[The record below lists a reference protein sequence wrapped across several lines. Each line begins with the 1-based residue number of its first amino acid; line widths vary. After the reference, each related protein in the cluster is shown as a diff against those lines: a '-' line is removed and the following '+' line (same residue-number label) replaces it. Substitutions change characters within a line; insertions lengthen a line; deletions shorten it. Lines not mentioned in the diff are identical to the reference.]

1 MRMVFSLGCRV
12 LSRCRVRFDEVDVVE
27 SFPAMNRHSINPD
40 LPESDVRAAVRRHLL
55 PWFRKHARDL
65 PWRKRRSAYRVWISE
80 MMLQQ
85 TRVETARSYYKRW
98 MKSFPSLKALS
109 EAPRQDVMKAWE
121 GLGYYARARNV
132 HRTAR
137 LIVRECGGRFPAT
150 VQDLQKLPGIGPYT
164 AAAISSLA
172 FGLDAAVVDGN
183 VARVLSRLYRFKG
196 DPSRADSRRQL
207 QDWAEGH
214 LVPGRAGEVNEAM
227 MELGATICL
236 PQSPRCAECPFHAVC
251 AAAAAG
257 DTGRFPTRP
266 VQPAVP
272 HRHVGAGVIINRA
285 GKVLLARRPD
295 DAMLGGLWEF
305 PGGGQQEEESL
316 PDCVCREL
324 REELGIH
331 VRVGPHFVT
340 VRHAFSHFTMDLHA
354 FWARIERGRPRSIE
368 VSDYRWVEV
377 NEIGSFPLPKAD
389 QEILKELKRAQ
400 FPDF

>member
-1 MRMVFSLGCRV
+1 
-12 LSRCRVRFDEVDVVE
+12 
-27 SFPAMNRHSINPD
+27 
-40 LPESDVRAAVRRHLL
+40 
-55 PWFRKHARDL
+55 
-65 PWRKRRSAYRVWISE
+65 
-80 MMLQQ
+80 MLQQ
-85 TRVETARSYYKRW
+85 TGVKTVIPYYQSFLVKWPTIEDLARAN
-98 MKSFPSLKALS
+98 LDQVLH
-109 EAPRQDVMKAWE
+109 AWQ
-121 GLGYYARARNV
+121 GLGYYARARNL
-132 HRTAR
+132 HKTAQ
-137 LIVRECGGRFPAT
+137 IIATEFDCVFPDTEAGL
-150 VQDLQKLPGIGPYT
+150 LQLPGIGPYT

-266 VQPAVP
+266 VQPTVP